1 MAEKKQE
8 KKETEQTVPPMA
20 DEPGGEGVKPAE
32 KSAEKKGAGT
42 EE

>member
-1 MAEKKQE
+1 MAEKKE
-8 KKETEQTVPPMA
+8 KKDTELTVPPMA

-32 KSAEKKGAGT
+32 SPEKKKGAET

>member
-1 MAEKKQE
+1 MAEKKE
-8 KKETEQTVPPMA
+8 KPELTVPPMA

-32 KSAEKKGAGT
+32 QPAEKKGAGT